1 MCLRERERERITCCF
16 NNRRWLRIPVHL
28 LSNLKKR
35 NMHIKII
42 RNMHHVYFINV
53 AFGMRIILSFP
64 PHERLPKLLASP
76 TDRHHLRP
84 PTASEVR
91 ARSTLSLLSI
101 RSICRLEWTLASESF
116 LNSFTFINE
125 GVSSAYTI
133 Y

>member
-1 MCLRERERERITCCF
+1 
-16 NNRRWLRIPVHL
+16 
-28 LSNLKKR
+28 
-35 NMHIKII
+35 
-42 RNMHHVYFINV
+42 MHHVYFINV

-64 PHERLPKLLASP
+64 PHERLPKRLASP
-76 TDRHHLRP
+76 TDRHHLQP

-91 ARSTLSLLSI
+91 ARSTLGLLSI
-101 RSICRLEWTLASESF
+101 RSMCRLEWTLAPESF

>member
-1 MCLRERERERITCCF
+1 
-16 NNRRWLRIPVHL
+16 
-28 LSNLKKR
+28 
-35 NMHIKII
+35 
-42 RNMHHVYFINV
+42 MHHVYFIHV

-76 TDRHHLRP
+76 TDRHHLQP

-91 ARSTLSLLSI
+91 ARSTIGLLSI
-101 RSICRLEWTLASESF
+101 RSMCRLEWTLAPESF

-125 GVSSAYTI
+125 GVSSAYTT